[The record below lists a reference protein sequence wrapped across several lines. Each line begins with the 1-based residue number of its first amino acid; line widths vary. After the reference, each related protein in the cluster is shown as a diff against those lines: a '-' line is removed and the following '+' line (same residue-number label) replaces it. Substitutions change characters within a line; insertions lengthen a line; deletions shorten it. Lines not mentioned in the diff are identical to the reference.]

1 MCHPKRYKSQIREPG
16 IRTAKGE
23 AALRRYPSLEPKSS
37 PPSKKTMRPSLLSV
51 IFAVSL
57 IFKCYVLSGALP
69 MMTKDDDSALDQE
82 TFASLLSDK
91 ATENG
96 LADGDLGADLKARGS
111 KIIVVASPNLLRD
124 LRVLNGGMSLYKRRA
139 DNQVST
145 ASDTNQDMDIPILRR
160 DNMRCMVGRVYRP
173 CWEV

>member
-1 MCHPKRYKSQIREPG
+1 
-16 IRTAKGE
+16 
-23 AALRRYPSLEPKSS
+23 
-37 PPSKKTMRPSLLSV
+37 MRPSLLSV

-69 MMTKDDDSALDQE
+69 MMTKDDDNALDQE

-91 ATENG
+91 AKENG

-124 LRVLNGGMSLYKRRA
+124 LRVLNGGMSLYKRRV

-145 ASDTNQDMDIPILRR
+145 ASDANQDMDIPILRR